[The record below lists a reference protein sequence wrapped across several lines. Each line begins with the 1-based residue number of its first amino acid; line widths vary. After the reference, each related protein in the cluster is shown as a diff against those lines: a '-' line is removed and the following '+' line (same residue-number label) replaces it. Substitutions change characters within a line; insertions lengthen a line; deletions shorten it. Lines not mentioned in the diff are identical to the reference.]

1 MVEPLEVAH
10 RVEARLMEG
19 QAKSAAYV
27 TSTCIPLV
35 AQVIAVFASKPP
47 PGSLAFGNDFVVIVA
62 LVITASQTV
71 LYCSSESDSFKQVLP
86 RSVRNFTR
94 RGQGHTLDPPRQD
107 P

>member
-1 MVEPLEVAH
+1 
-10 RVEARLMEG
+10 MEG

-35 AQVIAVFASKPP
+35 AQVIAVFASKSHFYT
-47 PGSLAFGNDFVVIVA
+47 PGSLAFDNDFVVIIA

-71 LYCSSESDSFKQVLP
+71 QYCSSESDSFKQVLP
-86 RSVRNFTR
+86 KGVRNFTR

>member
-35 AQVIAVFASKPP
+35 AQVVAVFASKSNLYT
-47 PGSLAFGNDFVVIVA
+47 PGSLAFDNDFVVIIA
-62 LVITASQTV
+62 SVITASQTV
-71 LYCSSESDSFKQVLP
+71 
-86 RSVRNFTR
+86 
-94 RGQGHTLDPPRQD
+94 
-107 P
+107 